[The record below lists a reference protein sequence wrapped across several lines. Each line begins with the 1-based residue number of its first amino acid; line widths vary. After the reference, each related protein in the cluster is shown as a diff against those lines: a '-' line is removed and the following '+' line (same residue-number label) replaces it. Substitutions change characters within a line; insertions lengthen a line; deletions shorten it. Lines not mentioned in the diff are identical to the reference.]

1 MSSIISYDITD
12 YDDDVKLRTMLDDGF
27 KLHDIDIR
35 LHDDM
40 TSLSILAETL
50 EYIWD
55 VFHGDCRTVDVSG
68 ITSVVSDLKLTYR
81 ILADRGLM
89 GGTMHVDI
97 SKIQFPSTTRFICDL
112 LDVYGF
118 SYTYEDATFHIAS
131 LLGYPL
137 VATLFKSRMSNR
149 VSNHVTT
156 IDEVSD
162 CAPVR
167 PTRPTRPK
175 KPVNDADADKEK
187 PSEVAS
193 SDASKSNDE
202 SEPTHD
208 ATACDAD
215 ADGFGDFDID
225 GIPRPTGKHFKRV
238 IPVAQSFHMAGPII
252 VEEWQKVADEARR
265 IIAEQDAKGAI
276 DGSIKPDTA
285 DDDVS
290 DGDNAVDCNG
300 SNDVDDAAA
309 PDGNDE
315 NGTGGMGRADDT
327 DVCSNDADSGDAN
340 DAATNDEE
348 DEYKKPI
355 RGSMSRTW
363 MPPSESDDL
372 ISDLDD
378 YDVDFANMVE
388 VASAFLRVHPLYA
401 LEAMLDILC
410 DGDEELIDARRV
422 ASHTVSLFALKGKTD
437 LVNVKMLGSRVD
449 NAFALSLIRQIVAY
463 TRKTT
468 LELSDGSKVKPT
480 LLDVFHALVDPQVE
494 SMLFVL
500 APTMTRELRGAD
512 RYAPEVS
519 VEPLS
524 GIITQ
529 RMVAN
534 AEMANRKPH

>member
-1 MSSIISYDITD
+1 MGSIMSYDLT
-12 YDDDVKLRTMLDDGF
+12 DDDKDIKLRTMLDDGF

-68 ITSVVSDLKLTYR
+68 ITSVVNDLKLTYR

-97 SKIQFPSTTRFICDL
+97 STIQFPSTTRFICDL
-112 LDVYGF
+112 LDMYGF
-118 SYTYEDATFHIAS
+118 SYTYEDAMFHITS
-131 LLGYPL
+131 ILGYPL
-137 VATLFKSRMSNR
+137 VATLFKSRLSNR
-149 VSNHVTT
+149 LSNHVTT
-156 IDEVSD
+156 FDEVCD
-162 CAPVR
+162 CVPVR
-167 PTRPTRPK
+167 PTRPQ
-175 KPVNDADADKEK
+175 KPAKDDD
-187 PSEVAS
+187 
-193 SDASKSNDE
+193 SNGD
-202 SEPTHD
+202 D
-208 ATACDAD
+208 
-215 ADGFGDFDID
+215 DFDID
-225 GIPRPTGKHFKRV
+225 DIPRPTGKHFKRV

-265 IIAEQDAKGAI
+265 IIAEQDAKGTI
-276 DGSIKPDTA
+276 DGSIKSDAT
-285 DDDVS
+285 DSDVS
-290 DGDNAVDCNG
+290 DGNSVSDSDSDNG
-300 SNDVDDAAA
+300 SDDVTASDGSDA
-309 PDGNDE
+309 
-315 NGTGGMGRADDT
+315 NGTDGMGRADDPD
-327 DVCSNDADSGDAN
+327 DVDNTADCNASDV
-340 DAATNDEE
+340 DDEE
-348 DEYKKPI
+348 DEYTKPI

-372 ISDLDD
+372 IGDLED

-388 VASAFLRVHPLYA
+388 IASAFLRVHPLYT

-437 LVNVKMLGSRVD
+437 YVDVKMLGSRID
-449 NAFALSLIRQIVAY
+449 NAFALSLIRQIAAY
-463 TRKTT
+463 TRKTM

-500 APTMTRELRGAD
+500 APTMTMELRGAD

-534 AEMANRKPH
+534 AEMANRKPR

>member
-1 MSSIISYDITD
+1 MGSIMSYDLT
-12 YDDDVKLRTMLDDGF
+12 DDDKDIKLRTMLDDGF

-40 TSLSILAETL
+40 TSLSILSETL

-68 ITSVVSDLKLTYR
+68 ITSVVNDLKLTYR

-112 LDVYGF
+112 LDTYGF
-118 SYTYEDATFHIAS
+118 SYTYEDAMFHITS
-131 LLGYPL
+131 ILGYPL
-137 VATLFKSRMSNR
+137 VATLFKSRLSNR
-149 VSNHVTT
+149 LSNHVTT
-156 IDEVSD
+156 FDEVCD
-162 CAPVR
+162 CVPVR
-167 PTRPTRPK
+167 PTRPQ
-175 KPVNDADADKEK
+175 KPAKDDD
-187 PSEVAS
+187 
-193 SDASKSNDE
+193 SNGD
-202 SEPTHD
+202 D
-208 ATACDAD
+208 
-215 ADGFGDFDID
+215 DFDID
-225 GIPRPTGKHFKRV
+225 DIPRPTGKHFKRV

-265 IIAEQDAKGAI
+265 IIAEQDAKGTI
-276 DGSIKPDTA
+276 DGSIKSDAT
-285 DDDVS
+285 DSDVS
-290 DGDNAVDCNG
+290 DGNSVSDSDSDNG
-300 SNDVDDAAA
+300 SDDVAASDGSDA
-309 PDGNDE
+309 
-315 NGTGGMGRADDT
+315 NGTDGMGRADDPD
-327 DVCSNDADSGDAN
+327 DVDNTADCNASDV
-340 DAATNDEE
+340 DDEE
-348 DEYKKPI
+348 DEYTKPI

-372 ISDLDD
+372 IGDLED

-388 VASAFLRVHPLYA
+388 IASAFLRVHPLYT

-437 LVNVKMLGSRVD
+437 YVDVKMLGSRID
-449 NAFALSLIRQIVAY
+449 NAFALSLIRQIAAY

-500 APTMTRELRGAD
+500 APTMTMELRGAD

-534 AEMANRKPH
+534 AEMANRKPR